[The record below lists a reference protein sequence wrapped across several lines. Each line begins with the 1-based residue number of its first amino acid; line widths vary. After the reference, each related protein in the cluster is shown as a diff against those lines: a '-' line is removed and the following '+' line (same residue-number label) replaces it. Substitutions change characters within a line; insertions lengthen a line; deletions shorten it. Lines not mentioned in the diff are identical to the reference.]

1 MISVSRLTADVSA
14 GISMVM
20 LKLVTPRGIGQPVSV
35 FLQSPNLRFQLIGPI
50 GPPVTLRIMIPP
62 ATATT
67 VSQCECHTEK
77 FTSRA
82 VYV

>member
-1 MISVSRLTADVSA
+1 MISVSRLTAGVSA
-14 GISMVM
+14 GISMVI
-20 LKLVTPRGIGQPVSV
+20 LKLVTPRGIGQPVCV
-35 FLQSPNLRFQLIGPI
+35 FLQSSNLRFKLMGPI
-50 GPPVTLRIMIPP
+50 GPRVTFRIMIPP

-77 FTSRA
+77 FTSKA